1 VDNLIRILSSFTE
14 GEQDKRFI
22 DSFVQLLKDQ
32 VMSHVQSMYERGLK
46 LENGRV
52 VFPPPWESIYSGLK
66 EIGFFKRFVPVDYGG
81 NYASEESIYYM
92 MELLG
97 YTCPSLGI
105 ISVAHGRAVDLI
117 LSAKDADLRG
127 EFLSRLCEGDFG
139 AIAMTEERAGT
150 DASAIE
156 FSARREGDTYVFNG
170 EKIFISNAGLA
181 RIYTILVNTKG
192 KKGARSL
199 SVFAVDDEVGGF
211 RVDLLPEKDGL
222 KILPTGR
229 LTYTNCRV
237 PEQNLLGEEGRGLL
251 LALDAIDRGRIML
264 AGIAC
269 GLACRIFDE
278 IFEYSRKRV
287 QFDRPLT
294 SSQDISFRMSE
305 MYTQINAARGLCFH
319 ALKQVQSPFYRSA
332 SSQAK
337 LFATQ
342 MVTSV
347 AQLGL
352 VIVGGR
358 SYFKDNIVSMLSA
371 DARGMEY
378 LEGTSGIQ
386 KMIISKEI
394 FKSYMQRLPDTTE
407 MM

>member
-1 VDNLIRILSSFTE
+1 MDNLIRIVRSFSKGKE
-14 GEQDKRFI
+14 DERFI
-22 DSFVQLLKDQ
+22 ENVIELLRDK
-32 VMSHVQSMYERGLK
+32 VMTNVEGMYELGLK
-46 LENGRV
+46 LQDNRV
-52 VFPPPWESIYSGLK
+52 IFPPPWDSIYASLK
-66 EIGFFKRFVPVDYGG
+66 EIGFFKRFVPVEYGG
-81 NYASEESIYYM
+81 SGASEENIYFT

-105 ISVAHGRAVDLI
+105 IFVAHGRAVDLI
-117 LSAKDADLRG
+117 LAGKDEALKDK
-127 EFLSRLCEGDFG
+127 FLSRLGDGDFG

-150 DASAIE
+150 DVSAIE
-156 FSARREGDTYVFNG
+156 FSARPKGDYYIFNG

-199 SVFAVDDEVGGF
+199 SVFAVEDEIEGF
-211 RVDLLPEKDGL
+211 RAELLPEKDGL

-229 LTYTNCRV
+229 IIYENCLILR
-237 PEQNLLGEEGRGLL
+237 ENLIGDEGKGLF
-251 LALDAIDRGRIML
+251 LALDAIDRGRVLL

-278 IFEYSRKRV
+278 IFEYCRKRI
-287 QFDRPLT
+287 QFDQPLT
-294 SSQDISFRMSE
+294 SSQDISFKMSD

-319 ALKQVQSPFYRSA
+319 ALKQVNSPYYRSA

-342 MVTSV
+342 MVMSV

-352 VIVGGR
+352 MLMGGR
-358 SYFKDNIVSMLSA
+358 GYFKNNIISMLGA

-378 LEGTSGIQ
+378 LEGTSSVQ
-386 KMIISKEI
+386 KIIISREL
-394 FKSYMQRLPDTTE
+394 FKSYS
-407 MM
+407 